1 MPLSEILFEVND
13 PVAARLNIKKLL
25 ETNDYKIKEYS
36 LKKIIAEHKMS
47 FNRFGHLVEV
57 EFDPPT
63 EQCIVT
69 TITLRIDHHDSKTY
83 IKFLFGKLAKVV
95 PKLTVTS
102 VKPDMFLDYD
112 AALATVAEPLCKEIG
127 GHSTS
132 GWRCP
137 NCGLE
142 NKIML
147 DMSARCGTRRHDL
160 DEVEP
165 FPDTNEDNSDT
176 PEDSSREIY

>member
-13 PVAARLNIKKLL
+13 PVAARLEIKKLL

-47 FNRFGHLVEV
+47 FNRFGHIVEV
-57 EFDPPT
+57 EFDPPI

-83 IKFLFGKLAKVV
+83 IKFLFGKLAQVV

-102 VKPDMFLDYD
+102 VKPEMSLDYD

-127 GHSTS
+127 SPSTS
-132 GWRCP
+132 GWQCP
-137 NCGLE
+137 NCGFE
-142 NKIML
+142 NNTAL
-147 DMSARCGTRRHDL
+147 DMCTRCGTRRHDL
-160 DEVEP
+160 DEAEP
-165 FPDTNEDNSDT
+165 FPDVEEDSNDP